1 MKVYSEISLENFE
14 WYGGAEYTAEKISE
28 AGKWNQLEAILTDQ
42 YPDGIDENELNDILR
57 YEEEEVFKWLGI
69 EEEEEEEEDI
79 DEYMKFCER
88 FHNCNDCPF
97 ADEEDCEEAFRKSEE
112 KP

>member
-1 MKVYSEISLENFE
+1 MKVYNEISLENFE

-57 YEEEEVFKWLGI
+57 YEEEEVFKWIGI
-69 EEEEEEEEDI
+69 EEEEEEEDI

-97 ADEEDCEEAFRKSEE
+97 ADEEDCEESFRKNHMGE
-112 KP
+112 